1 MIAAIITAAGKG
13 TRINSN
19 ISKQFINIYNKPV
32 LAHTI
37 RSFQRS
43 NRIEEIYVTVP
54 EDYLDYCEKEIIKKN
69 AFTKV
74 KSLVIGGNTRQESIF
89 NALKRVPSSCKIIA
103 VHDGV
108 RPLITHEEIDNMIEQ
123 LIACNKKNSSIKGII
138 IASPAHE
145 TIKKIDEN
153 KTIEHTINRAYV
165 CMAQTPQIFFY
176 SDLLKAYKKAEED
189 NYTGTDD
196 SSLVE
201 RIGYSVKVVI
211 GKHENIK
218 ITTPMDLFLA
228 ELIMGRD
235 GSHK

>member
-1 MIAAIITAAGKG
+1 
-13 TRINSN
+13 
-19 ISKQFINIYNKPV
+19 
-32 LAHTI
+32 
-37 RSFQRS
+37 
-43 NRIEEIYVTVP
+43 
-54 EDYLDYCEKEIIKKN
+54 
-69 AFTKV
+69 
-74 KSLVIGGNTRQESIF
+74 
-89 NALKRVPSSCKIIA
+89 

-108 RPLITHEEIDNMIEQ
+108 RPLITHEEIDNMIEK
-123 LIACNKKNSSIKGII
+123 LISCNKKNSSIKGII

-145 TIKKIDEN
+145 TIKRIDEN

-176 SDLLKAYKKAEED
+176 RDLLKAYKKAEED